1 MTITEQALTTARTS
15 HTSEAST
22 RLTQPTQTNNE
33 QSTIHPL
40 ITPLLYQFSLCWV
53 ILVDTDTLPGADQ
66 HAGENIENHWYGKAE
81 QLSYRI
87 FLGVVSFSCLLA
99 SLLGKDQWAF
109 MLVCILI
116 AMLLVFVLAYTIMR
130 FISRG

>member
-40 ITPLLYQFSLCWV
+40 ITPLLYQSRSGQRYRSGNYCRQLHA
-53 ILVDTDTLPGADQ
+53 AD
-66 HAGENIENHWYGKAE
+66 Y
-81 QLSYRI
+81 
-87 FLGVVSFSCLLA
+87 
-99 SLLGKDQWAF
+99 
-109 MLVCILI
+109 
-116 AMLLVFVLAYTIMR
+116 AMDY
-130 FISRG
+130 